1 MLNLLDSVL
10 NKREKEALQILSKFL
25 VAKDLLFQHYTQ
37 IMEPMLIPDL
47 YGKTIRVTKS
57 TFPDIDRRRNLI
69 SIYLGLEPPEI
80 FVYENFYYGSDTVGL
95 TKPWIELSA
104 KTINDFTG
112 KEMSFLL
119 ARQISHIYLKHF
131 ITKVHS
137 EQMMKSFNLLEQTP
151 GLNLINI
158 LGTIDAVEKAFQLIF
173 YNWNREINHTADIY
187 GLLFCGDLDSAN
199 SAIIKLIIND
209 CDLSQKID
217 VTEYIKQRNYLTSL
231 TGVVAFYTRL
241 DEPLPYGPIRIAEM
255 IKFLSLSKN
264 KDTFIQ
270 MKDIQEELNV

>member
-1 MLNLLDSVL
+1 
-10 NKREKEALQILSKFL
+10 
-25 VAKDLLFQHYTQ
+25 
-37 IMEPMLIPDL
+37 
-47 YGKTIRVTKS
+47 
-57 TFPDIDRRRNLI
+57 
-69 SIYLGLEPPEI
+69 
-80 FVYENFYYGSDTVGL
+80 
-95 TKPWIELSA
+95 
-104 KTINDFTG
+104 
-112 KEMSFLL
+112 
-119 ARQISHIYLKHF
+119 
-131 ITKVHS
+131 
-137 EQMMKSFNLLEQTP
+137 
-151 GLNLINI
+151 
-158 LGTIDAVEKAFQLIF
+158 
-173 YNWNREINHTADIY
+173 
-187 GLLFCGDLDSAN
+187 LLFCGDLDSAN